1 VSDEFVLF
9 PEMVAAGMEELAECN
24 QKGIDDG
31 EKVACVFL
39 AMYGVYQM
47 NCVRGE
53 SERVH

>member
-1 VSDEFVLF
+1 
-9 PEMVAAGMEELAECN
+9 MVAAGMEELAECDE
-24 QKGIDDG
+24 KGIEAG